1 MEEKAYSYLDVQME
15 DVDNIGG
22 SRLNMPHFSAKRVSK
37 RKHLRYRTASCHCC
51 KIEVPFCWTCRCGFK
66 MCQNCMNENIWGMSC
81 NGITWQCPDCGE
93 WNGFG
98 NQ

>member
-1 MEEKAYSYLDVQME
+1 MNSEKQQDPIKRASNGAKGTTGRRHAGYRQRRRRD
-15 DVDNIGG
+15 
-22 SRLNMPHFSAKRVSK
+22 RL
-37 RKHLRYRTASCHCC
+37 TGCHCC
-51 KIEVPFCWTCRCGFK
+51 GERPPFCWQCRCGFNI
-66 MCQNCMNENIWGMSC
+66 CQGCMDENFWGMSC